1 MQLIPRTILLDP
13 SGKQLMQW
21 PVVELE
27 TLRGSKVIL
36 SDKQMLMM
44 GHRIEV
50 NGITAAQ
57 VSRYLFL
64 MSS

>member
-13 SGKQLMQW
+13 NGKQLMQW
-21 PVVELE
+21 PVQELE
-27 TLRGSKVIL
+27 TLRGAKVVL
-36 SDKQMLMM
+36 TDKQMLVM

-57 VSRYLFL
+57 VSRFGFL